1 MPPAAAPEHY
11 LVYGLALR
19 SSIAIEGLE
28 ALPFDSSRVID
39 CDVLRGEV
47 SSLGA
52 RASLLPRDPLDEDG
66 EATVTV
72 EQSREE
78 SDTFVFTYRDETR
91 FRIEGGGRRITAA
104 WTPPATAADMAT
116 YLLGPVLAFVLRLR
130 GSLVLHASAVECGA
144 RALLLCGA
152 SGAGKSTTAATL
164 LQAGANA
171 ITDDVAAI
179 VWRGGVPHVEPGY
192 PRVRLWSDSA
202 AGLYGDAEAL
212 PRLSET
218 WEKRFVDARGRF
230 VRDAVPIG
238 AIAVLA
244 GREPGPPRIRRL
256 TGHEAAMALLVRTSA
271 VHLADEAAQ
280 RTELSR
286 IATLVAA
293 VPVFE
298 VILPDDLAATKTAAS
313 ALQELLS

>member
-19 SSIAIEGLE
+19 SSVAIEGLE
-28 ALPFDSSRVID
+28 AIPFDTSRVID
-39 CDVLRGEV
+39 CDVIRGEI
-47 SSLGA
+47 SSLGT
-52 RASLLPRDPLDEDG
+52 RGSLLPRDPLDEVG

-72 EQSREE
+72 EQSRDERG
-78 SDTFVFTYRDETR
+78 TFVFTYRDGMR
-91 FRIEGGGRRITAA
+91 FRLEGNGSRITAA
-104 WTPPATAADMAT
+104 WDPPATAADMAT

-130 GSLVLHASAVECGA
+130 GNLVLHASAVDCDG
-144 RALLLCGA
+144 RALLLCGT
-152 SGAGKSTTAATL
+152 SGAGKSTTAAAFL
-164 LQAGANA
+164 NSGANA
-171 ITDDVAAI
+171 ITDDVSAI
-179 VWRGGVPHVEPGY
+179 VWRGAVPHVEPGY

-202 AGLYGDAEAL
+202 AGLYGDAETL

-256 TGHEAAMALLVRTSA
+256 SGHEAAMSLLVRTSA
-271 VHLADEAAQ
+271 VHLADEATQ
-280 RTELSR
+280 GNELSR
-286 IATLVAA
+286 IATLAAA
-293 VPVFE
+293 VPVFA
-298 VILPDDLAATKTAAS
+298 VSLGDDLAALSTS
-313 ALQELLS
+313 VNALRELLP